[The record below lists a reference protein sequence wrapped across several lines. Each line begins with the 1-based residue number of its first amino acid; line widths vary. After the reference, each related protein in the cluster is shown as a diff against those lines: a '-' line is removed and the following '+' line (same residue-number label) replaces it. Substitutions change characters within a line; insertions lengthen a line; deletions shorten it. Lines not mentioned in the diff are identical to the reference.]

1 MAVWS
6 LDDAAFHDSIGLPYT
21 ETGDTA
27 RHDDEVIASINA
39 VVGKND
45 ELWIIG
51 DATDGDFS
59 VLDRIDC
66 DRINLVVGNH
76 DACFYDR
83 SKLVDYL
90 DAFDTVYEDYA
101 VLDDFPGFEGHTVK
115 LCHFPYGEHDYKVT
129 GELPIPTRDTDALV
143 YGHMHYTN
151 FDRWRD
157 EMALHVGWDA
167 WHRPSARRKSGRS
180 SRRGTVRRA
189 SRSISR
195 IRNMILSFLRSAVRN
210 AYPAAAVSGN
220 FFRYV
225 LTYIHLSDMSNTRIH
240 IGRVIEDDL
249 ENA

>member
-1 MAVWS
+1 MRYFTSDTHFNHPKTAEMRGYLLDSAPHRDEIIDLISKHPAAPFIRWS

-21 ETGDTA
+21 ETGDTI

-39 VVGKND
+39 VVGRND

-59 VLDRIDC
+59 VLDRIEC

-83 SKLVDYL
+83 SKLVEYL
-90 DAFDTVYEDYA
+90 DAFDTVHEDYA

-151 FDRWRD
+151 CDRWRD
-157 EMALHVGWDA
+157 EMALHAGWDA
-167 WHRPSARRKSGRS
+167 WHRPVSEEEIGS
-180 SRRGTVRRA
+180 
-189 SRSISR
+189 
-195 IRNMILSFLRSAVRN
+195 ILSSW
-210 AYPAAAVSGN
+210 YGEQ
-220 FFRYV
+220 
-225 LTYIHLSDMSNTRIH
+225 
-240 IGRVIEDDL
+240 GEQ
-249 ENA
+249 E